1 MNYSE
6 TISSSP
12 GRGKVSRLQA
22 GGAGVPVLKGEF
34 EGLLVLLLIQ
44 VTLNNFIKNEN
55 ELLENKNPRLPTGRR
70 GFRWK
75 GHRF

>member
-44 VTLNNFIKNEN
+44 VTLNNFIKTKTNY
-55 ELLENKNPRLPTGRR
+55 
-70 GFRWK
+70 
-75 GHRF
+75 